1 MLTITSLE
9 NITRT
14 HYSQGHPSPECRSK
28 QNEKFGFSGDLPEEM
43 GDENHEGLMTFI
55 ANVKGV
61 VSLGLTGRS
70 SDPHVN
76 TSH

>member
-1 MLTITSLE
+1 
-9 NITRT
+9 
-14 HYSQGHPSPECRSK
+14 
-28 QNEKFGFSGDLPEEM
+28 M